1 MHVAEQLRGMC
12 ELRCPDLL
20 THALANPNSCPTPDC
35 VADDSSP
42 CSGTDALAGSS
53 TLCAANRH
61 TSSATDRSA
70 HTAPHEDSYR
80 IAHTTT
86 ETSPDETPHPL
97 THASTV
103 YAREVATSG
112 ALAAPFTYTNTTA
125 IVRITHCPA
134 RILASDI
141 HAHSIAK

>member
-53 TLCAANRH
+53 GHRRGGREA
-61 TSSATDRSA
+61 
-70 HTAPHEDSYR
+70 E
-80 IAHTTT
+80 
-86 ETSPDETPHPL
+86 
-97 THASTV
+97 AS
-103 YAREVATSG
+103 RLEE
-112 ALAAPFTYTNTTA
+112 ALRQLEQY
-125 IVRITHCPA
+125 VCR
-134 RILASDI
+134 
-141 HAHSIAK
+141 